1 MGYTGISVPITLGQ
15 SGLITDDPISSLP
28 LNALNK
34 ANNISF
40 ENGRISKMQGSTR
53 YNSSAL
59 TSDIVALFDW
69 WPASNQQR
77 LIALTD
83 DGKMWRDTGDG
94 TFGTATPIKTG
105 LGALTTDSHFVTGGS
120 ESQGRSRKLFALTGV
135 SQIQVLTA
143 DVSTPTAISLPSADW
158 AISSYP
164 TFGIQYQNRFAVL
177 NSTADLHRV
186 YFSTLSD
193 HENFSGQ
200 TFSTSR
206 WELWSRIAATP
217 NVSRTTA
224 IQAGTATALF
234 TTTAN
239 DGYLIYGVQ
248 KFDKV
253 TMRISIAGVDSG
265 GAAPAFSYEYWN
277 GSAWSALTTTA
288 VPDYTTLA
296 TDTLEFSIPSDWAV
310 GDGTEVGG
318 STSYYAIRVLAT
330 TPFDTTAP
338 SINSLAIANTT
349 FDTAPPTF
357 SVFPGEGDGLI
368 SAYVYRGLLF
378 LFKKPFGVYVIDGR
392 DPDTANWTVTKF
404 SDAFGL
410 GSPHAVLQILGDLVA
425 ANSMGSI
432 TSLQASQNFGDFDAG
447 DVLQNAKVEQYIR
460 NQTSFIGIPY
470 SQSVYYPEK
479 KIALFTAQST
489 TTLLRD
495 RIIAI
500 DVSRDNSRV
509 YLITKDEPNCLAL
522 RKDSQGISRPIY
534 GTQSGYVYLMDQS
547 TYNVNGTP
555 FIGEFQTAYSD
566 FGQVSL
572 EYAGKNKIFDFLEV
586 NYLPTGNNNFSVD
599 IYVDGDFRQTL
610 TFTQFLGTGLD
621 SFVLDVD
628 ALTGDALSGRNR
640 KPLKSC
646 TGNKISFRFY
656 NNSSNESF
664 RVERIIVGFRLS
676 AEQVYSTQT

>member
-15 SGLITDDPISSLP
+15 AGLITDDPISSLP

-34 ANNISF
+34 ANNVSF
-40 ENGRISKMQGSTR
+40 QNGRISKMLGTTR
-53 YNSSAL
+53 YNATAL
-59 TSDIVALFDW
+59 GADIVALVDW
-69 WPASNQQR
+69 WPSSTQQR

-83 DGKMWRDTGDG
+83 DGKMWRDTGNG
-94 TFGTATPIKTG
+94 TFSSTTAIKTG

-120 ESQGRSRKLFALTGV
+120 ESQGRVKKLFALTDS
-135 SQIQVLTA
+135 SQIQVLAA
-143 DVSTPTAISLPSADW
+143 DSATPLPIALPSPDW
-158 AISSYP
+158 SSGSYP
-164 TFGIQYQNRFAVL
+164 KFGIQYQNRFAVI
-177 NSTADLHRV
+177 NSAADLHRV

-193 HENFSGQ
+193 HENFAGQ
-200 TFSTSR
+200 TFSNAGFQ
-206 WELWSRIAATP
+206 LYSRIAATP
-217 NVSRTTA
+217 NVDRTAA
-224 IQAGTATALF
+224 IQAGTATTIF
-234 TTTAN
+234 TTTIN
-239 DGYLIYGVQ
+239 DGFLIYGVQ

-253 TMRISIAGVDSG
+253 TMRISQAAT
-265 GAAPAFSYEYWN
+265 GAPVYTYEYWN

-296 TDTLEFSIPSDWAV
+296 SDTLEFSIPSNWAV

-318 STSYYAIRVLAT
+318 NVLFYTIRALAT
-330 TPFDTTAP
+330 TAPGTAVQ
-338 SINSLAIANTT
+338 ITSLAIANTT
-349 FDTAPPTF
+349 FETAPPTF

-410 GSPHAVLQILGDLVA
+410 ASPHSVLQILSDLVA

-432 TSLQASQNFGDFDAG
+432 TSLQASDRFGDFDAG
-447 DVLQNAKVEQYIR
+447 DVLQNAKVEDYIR
-460 NQTSFIGIPY
+460 NQINFAGIPY

-479 KIALFTAQST
+479 KVAYFTGQST
-489 TTLLRD
+489 STLLRD
-495 RIIAI
+495 RIISI
-500 DVSRDNSRV
+500 DVGRDNSRIS
-509 YLITKDEPNCLAL
+509 LITKDQPNCLAL

-534 GTQSGYVYLMDQS
+534 GDASGYVYLMDQE
-547 TYNVNGTP
+547 TYNVNGVP
-555 FIGEFQTAYSD
+555 YLGEFQTSYSD
-566 FGQVSL
+566 FGQVNA
-572 EYAGKNKIFDFLEV
+572 EFAGKNKIFDFLEV
-586 NYLPTGNNNFSVD
+586 NYVPTGNNNFSVD

-610 TFTQFLGTGLD
+610 TFTQFLGAALD
-621 SFVLDVD
+621 AFELDAD
-628 ALTGDALSGRNR
+628 SLTGDALSGRNR

-664 RVERIIVGFRLS
+664 QVERIIVGFRLS
-676 AEQVYSTQT
+676 AEQVYSTQV